1 MWKCLGAFS
10 VEQRG
15 GGVALSNCPQFLYFA
30 VLCFGWLQDN
40 KWKYLN
46 RFGHGRIFSPR
57 NTTMTSYL
65 PECVLWFENEI
76 WIFWTTKWSPGG
88 ERWPP
93 WAREGARTS
102 ATPALSTTAPSSS
115 WAARGRE
122 SRSKK
127 SNKIKIYKSFTEQV
141 MDSGEIYNAAN
152 DSWSPTPTRLC
163 RGKRGLSLAVVGGV
177 VFGVTLSSF
186 TCIFSHYLV
195 LCIYNLFAHDY
206 QGCYLKDYIFF

>member
-15 GGVALSNCPQFLYFA
+15 GGVAISNCPQFLYFA

-46 RFGHGRIFSPR
+46 RFDHGRIFSPR

-102 ATPALSTTAPSSS
+102 ATPALSTTAPSFS

-122 SRSKK
+122 SRSYKQTRK
-127 SNKIKIYKSFTEQV
+127 VSKLQLSRWWTRGRFTTLLMTAGARPRPDSVVESEDSALPLSVASCLGWIYLRLQACFCV
-141 MDSGEIYNAAN
+141 I
-152 DSWSPTPTRLC
+152 WSDWFY
-163 RGKRGLSLAVVGGV
+163 GSLH
-177 VFGVTLSSF
+177 L
-186 TCIFSHYLV
+186 
-195 LCIYNLFAHDY
+195 
-206 QGCYLKDYIFF
+206 